1 MSHTYRIRNIR
12 CGGCANTIR
21 RKLVE
26 GGFEVVA
33 VDPGAHAVTIAD
45 APPERIAAGAAL
57 LRTLGYPLAD
67 EDATIGDF
75 ARSVVSC
82 AIGRFDAA

>member
-21 RKLVE
+21 RQLSKA
-26 GGFEVVA
+26 GFEVVA
-33 VDPGAHAVTIAD
+33 VEPDQHAVIVAD
-45 APPERIAAGAAL
+45 APPGRIAAGATL
-57 LRTLGYPLAD
+57 LRMLGYPPAD

-82 AIGRFDAA
+82 AVGRFNPA